1 MSLGQKTDHV
11 IVRVRASDPH
21 GSTILISR
29 IQRKRAVFSEHLATR
44 LRKTFVQFLGKS
56 GSIDRISLMS
66 PDSTRLFED
75 RSASQ
80 QMFLSLFLR
89 SEREIFRYVA
99 VLVPNVSDAE
109 DIVQQTAIALW
120 EKFDAYDQALPFTPW
135 ACRFALNKT
144 RQWIERR
151 QRWQALLEGGLAE
164 ELAQRR
170 EELRP
175 ELEGRLKHLEGCLGK
190 LPEDQRSLVEG
201 YYCHRTEIEALS
213 ERSGRTVAATYKALQ
228 RIRQALL
235 ICVQRAGQP
244 EGAG

>member
-1 MSLGQKTDHV
+1 
-11 IVRVRASDPH
+11 
-21 GSTILISR
+21 
-29 IQRKRAVFSEHLATR
+29 
-44 LRKTFVQFLGKS
+44 
-56 GSIDRISLMS
+56 MS
-66 PDSTRLFED
+66 PDSTRRFDD

-80 QMFLSLFLR
+80 QQFLSLFLR

-99 VLVPNVSDAE
+99 VLVPNVADAE
-109 DIVQQTAIALW
+109 DIVQQAAVALW
-120 EKFDAYDQALPFTPW
+120 EKFDAYDPAQPFTPW
-135 ACRFALNKT
+135 ACRFALNKA

-151 QRWQALLEGGLAE
+151 QRWQALLERGLAE

-201 YYCHRTEIEALS
+201 YYYNRTTIEQLS
-213 ERSGRTVAATYKALQ
+213 HGSGRTVAATYKALQ

-235 ICVQRAGQP
+235 VCVEQATKV
-244 EGAG
+244 EGAA